1 MSAVL
6 SLLNYV
12 WVGVV
17 FVTMISVLVAA
28 HELGHYL
35 FARLFNMGVE
45 EFAIGFGKNPL
56 VVWGKRFYRLPLLE
70 GQNPGIEAAP
80 AKFDASTGGLSA
92 LEGRAQAGRIEVI
105 QETDGRTTLHERT
118 DFTVRPWPLG
128 GFVRIKGM
136 MPEEDGSETKIAG
149 GFYSKAP
156 WQRFIVLF
164 AGPLFSV
171 LAGIAILVP
180 LFMVHGV
187 RKPSTEPVLST
198 LTKEG
203 AGYKGGLRVGD
214 RVVAVNGAKVSSF
227 YDMVR
232 IVREQGEKATKFEV
246 QRDGKP
252 LTLSVTPS
260 LDPKPTPVLD
270 AEMEPTD
277 ETRRQGRIEA
287 GPAFA
292 LVRLGFGE
300 ALGEAVVLPG
310 RAVQGLFRIF
320 TKPAQIKDNLGG
332 PGTMI
337 QATSQAVENGVPA
350 ILMLSAILSISV
362 GIFNLLPAPPLDG
375 GQMAIAVAEMFR
387 GGRRLSMRVQVIVG
401 TAGTLFVFGL
411 ILTALAVDFQRI
423 ALDRKPNPAVSQSK

>member
-45 EFAIGFGKNPL
+45 EFAIGFGKKPL

-92 LEGRAQAGRIEVI
+92 LEGRAQAGRVEVI

-149 GFYSKAP
+149 GFYSKPP

-187 RKPSTEPVLST
+187 RKPSTEPVLAA

-203 AGYKGGLRVGD
+203 PGYKGGLRVGD

-260 LDPKPTPVLD
+260 LDQQPTPVLD
-270 AEMEPTD
+270 AEMSPTD

-287 GPAFA
+287 SPSFA
-292 LVRLGFGE
+292 IVRLGFGE
-300 ALGEAVVLPG
+300 AFGEAVALPG
-310 RAVQGLFRIF
+310 RAVQGLVRIF
-320 TKPAQIKDNLGG
+320 TKPKQIKENLGG

-401 TAGTLFVFGL
+401 TAGTMFVFGL
-411 ILTALAVDFQRI
+411 ILTAFAVDFQRL